1 MPTQPGPGAQP
12 VSPASDPADSADGG
26 SGPVD
31 GLIVRVG
38 SSEYRFAPAKRLVLG
53 RDPECDIVI
62 DNEHVSRQHLELSR
76 PGRMWQA
83 ANLSQSTGTSF
94 NGHEMISQ
102 PISEIT
108 RLEIGGHTGVIVEL
122 EPISPPAA
130 RVSLFSDIKE
140 LPQAEL
146 VGSTAGPSVVE
157 RPAGTNTV
165 RIGRDPAN
173 DLTIDDLQV
182 SRFHA
187 EVEFQ
192 DGADPVIRDLG
203 SSNGTYINGFRTRQ
217 ALLQDNTVVTLG
229 HTSLVLRN
237 GQLIQYRDEGLLDFD
252 VDGLEVRG
260 HHDRLLLRNL
270 SISVPPRTLL
280 GVLGPSGAGKSTFI
294 KAVVGAVPTTKGEV
308 LYGGVNLLKSL
319 DAARQS
325 IGYVP
330 QDDILHGALTVQK
343 SLTYAARLR
352 LSSDVTD
359 AEVQQLVD
367 KVLRQLGLN
376 GHEMKRIEQL
386 SGGQRK
392 RVSTAMELLTEPP
405 LLVLDEPSSGLDPG
419 NEKSL
424 MELLQSLAKQE
435 TSEDN
440 KPVGRRVLVVTHSVQ
455 SLALCDLI
463 LVLAPGPENDP
474 GGRLAF
480 YGPPEHLLE
489 YFGVE
494 DSAEVFRALEQDADR
509 DWNAQFEQSPFHEP
523 VIHTDSA
530 TADSSDRPVRSP
542 LGWMQQLVLLT
553 RRYVRVM
560 MADTTN
566 LAILAAQAPAIG
578 IMLAL
583 VGAGGFKLG
592 EGGAP
597 SSKLIILLLGLV
609 LAITY
614 VGASNSIREVVKER
628 PIFLRERALG
638 LRPSAYLA
646 SKLVVLVAITAVQAF
661 LLTLF
666 GTLSAGGV
674 AAADSLGVFGGQP
687 RLGLLMFMI
696 ISGVAA
702 VALGLMISS
711 LVTNSDKAMSLL
723 PVILLGM
730 YLLSGGPTNIDDI
743 PVLGQLS
750 YLNSVRFGLSGS
762 AMLTDAPQLLV
773 CPPTDG
779 LAAADAALTAE
790 RCRSSWEPSKLGL
803 LLNALAP
810 LVLGSAMTG
819 AAVYRLG
826 QRQY

>member
-1 MPTQPGPGAQP
+1 MQE
-12 VSPASDPADSADGG
+12 
-26 SGPVD
+26 GPVD
-31 GLIVRVG
+31 GLIVRIGTSVH
-38 SSEYRFAPAKRLVLG
+38 RFAPTDRLVLG

-62 DNEHVSRQHLELSR
+62 DNEHISRHHLELSR

-83 ANLSQSTGTSF
+83 SNLSQSTGTSF
-94 NGHEMISQ
+94 NGHEMVSQ
-102 PISEIT
+102 PIFERT

-122 EPISPPAA
+122 EPISPPAP

-140 LPQAEL
+140 LPQADL
-146 VGSTAGPSVVE
+146 TASTAGPSVVE
-157 RPAGTNTV
+157 RPVGSNTV
-165 RIGRDPAN
+165 RIGRDPSN
-173 DLTIDDLQV
+173 DLAIDDLQV

-187 EVEFQ
+187 EVEFR
-192 DGADPVIRDLG
+192 DGSDPVIRDLG
-203 SSNGTYINGFRTRQ
+203 SSNGTYINGFRTPQ
-217 ALLQDNTVVTLG
+217 ALLQANTVVTLG

-252 VDGLEVRG
+252 VEGLEVRG
-260 HHDRLLLRNL
+260 DQDRLLLRDL

-294 KAVVGAVPTTKGEV
+294 KAVVGAVPTTRGEV

-330 QDDILHGALTVQK
+330 QDDILHGALTVRK

-359 AEVQQLVD
+359 AEVQNLVD
-367 KVLRQLGLN
+367 KVLRQLVLT
-376 GHEMKRIEQL
+376 GHDTKRIDQL

-435 TSEDN
+435 TTEDN

-455 SLALCDLI
+455 SLALCDLV

-480 YGPPEHLLE
+480 YGPPEHLLD

-494 DSAEVFRALEQDADR
+494 DSAEVFRALEQDAER
-509 DWNAQFEQSPFHEP
+509 DWFAQFEQSPFHEP
-523 VIHTDSA
+523 VVHTDAVQSEG
-530 TADSSDRPVRSP
+530 SDRPVRSP
-542 LGWMQQLVLLT
+542 LGWFQQLLLLT

-560 MADTTN
+560 TADTTN

-583 VGAGGFKLG
+583 VGSGGFKLG
-592 EGGAP
+592 DNGAP

-609 LAITY
+609 LAVTY

-646 SKLVVLVAITAVQAF
+646 SKMLVLTAITSLQAF
-661 LLTLF
+661 LLTVF
-666 GTLSAGGV
+666 GTLTAGGV
-674 AAADSLGVFGGQP
+674 TAADSLGFLGSQP
-687 RLGLLMFMI
+687 RLGLLVFMT
-696 ISGVAA
+696 ISGMAA

-730 YLLSGGPTNIDDI
+730 YLLSGGPTNIDAI
-743 PVLGQLS
+743 PILGQLS

-762 AMLTDAPQLLV
+762 AMLTDAPTLLA

-779 LAAADAALTAE
+779 PGAVDTALTAE

-803 LLNALAP
+803 TLNAVAP
-810 LVLGSAMTG
+810 LVLGSVMTG
-819 AAVYRLG
+819 AAVFRLG
-826 QRQY
+826 QRRH